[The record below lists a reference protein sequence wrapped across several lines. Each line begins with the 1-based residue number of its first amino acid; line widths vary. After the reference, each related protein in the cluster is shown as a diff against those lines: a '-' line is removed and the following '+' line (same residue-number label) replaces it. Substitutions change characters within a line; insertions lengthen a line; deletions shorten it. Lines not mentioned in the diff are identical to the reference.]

1 MTASSKE
8 TGLPWSEGSD
18 LVKSIPATEQMR
30 DRQLAGALTLTAVS
44 EQDLL
49 SRFSSLGSND
59 YRRVR
64 IPSLNQIREWDGQQW
79 LIYDTKPIRVTDSG
93 AYRLWYTGP
102 NNTALNI
109 GSGKL
114 WYEYQRQGRTFKWQ
128 LYLERAENSNLGAGV
143 YYFQSPVAI
152 RYTGSISDNAGW
164 VRCAADSWETP
175 TRVVWTGSSTFRL
188 VADSKTVIGSSSH
201 SWAAGDI
208 ITAGGVAWV
217 GGYK

>member
-1 MTASSKE
+1 MTKASKE

-18 LVKSIPATEQMR
+18 LVKSIPATEEMR

-49 SRFSSLGSND
+49 SRFSSLGTND

-79 LIYDTKPIRVTDSG
+79 LIYDTKPIRVTDSA
-93 AYRLWYTGP
+93 AYRLWY
-102 NNTALNI
+102 
-109 GSGKL
+109 SGTEGTVTKPRSGEL
-114 WYEYQRQGRTFKWQ
+114 WFEYQRQGRTFKWQ
-128 LYLERAENSNLGAGV
+128 LFFRRAEDSDVGGGV
-143 YYFQSPVAI
+143 YYFQSPVAVSN
-152 RYTGSISDNAGW
+152 YPSISDNAGW
-164 VRCAADSWETP
+164 VRATGQWEVP
-175 TRVVWTGSSTFRL
+175 TRVVWVNASRFRL
-188 VADSKTVIGSSSH
+188 VADSNTAISTGSH
-201 SWAAGDI
+201 SWAAGHI

>member
-1 MTASSKE
+1 MTTSSKE
-8 TGLPWSEGSD
+8 TGLSWSEGSD
-18 LVKSIPATEQMR
+18 LVKSIPATEEMR

-64 IPSLNQIREWDGQQW
+64 IPSLNQIREWDGKQW
-79 LIYDTKPIRVTDSG
+79 LIYDTKPIHVTDSDRF
-93 AYRLWYTGP
+93 RLWFTGP
-102 NNTALNI
+102 DDTVLKI

-114 WYEYQRQGRTFKWQ
+114 WFDYQRQGRTLKWQ
-128 LYLERAENSNLGAGV
+128 LYLERADDSHFGV
-143 YYFQSPVAI
+143 GTYYFQSPFSVNYA
-152 RYTGSISDNAGW
+152 GSISDNAGW
-164 VRCAADSWETP
+164 VRRAGDWEIP
-175 TRVVWTGSSTFRL
+175 TRVVWTSPTKFRL
-188 VADSKTVIGSSSH
+188 VADSKTVIGATSH
-201 SWAAGDI
+201 SWGSGDI

>member
-1 MTASSKE
+1 MTKASKE

-18 LVKSIPATEQMR
+18 LVKSIPATEEMR

-49 SRFSSLGSND
+49 SRFSSLGTND

-79 LIYDTKPIRVTDSG
+79 LIYDTKPIRVTDSP
-93 AYRLWYTGP
+93 AYRLWY
-102 NNTALNI
+102 
-109 GSGKL
+109 SGTEGTVTKPRSGEL
-114 WYEYQRQGRTFKWQ
+114 WFEYQRQGRTFKWQ
-128 LYLERAENSNLGAGV
+128 LFFKRAEDSDVGGGV
-143 YYFQSPVAI
+143 YYFQSPIAVSN
-152 RYTGSISDNAGW
+152 YPSVSDNAGW
-164 VRCAADSWETP
+164 VRATGQWEVP
-175 TRVVWTGSSTFRL
+175 TRVVWVNASRFRL
-188 VADSKTVIGSSSH
+188 VADSNTAISTGSH
-201 SWAAGDI
+201 SWAAGHI